1 MWVQDAARRM
11 AEEQAALE
19 AKVFHTRPRLPP
31 QHTTVTQ
38 PFSLSSAE
46 AQVRSVL
53 KCVWRGG
60 NSETQIRFGPARQ
73 RFSTAVQALERF
85 LSWLTA
91 CCRPSREQHVF
102 TARLMTTCDSCGSGV
117 WLQERSRTRQAQ
129 LAGRAAIVRA
139 KTCPFRPNAAA
150 ELEVIEALLTQDD
163 S

>member
-1 MWVQDAARRM
+1 MPGYRSKGRLKAVDGDLSPLFTQRDASALCASNTWQFNESTHVWVQDAARRM

-31 QHTTVTQ
+31 QHTTVLQ

-60 NSETQIRFGPARQ
+60 IPGTQFRVGPARQ
-73 RFSTAVQALERF
+73 RFSTAVQALERL

-91 CCRPSREQHVF
+91 CCRLHVSN
-102 TARLMTTCDSCGSGV
+102 TCS
-117 WLQERSRTRQAQ
+117 
-129 LAGRAAIVRA
+129 
-139 KTCPFRPNAAA
+139 
-150 ELEVIEALLTQDD
+150 LLG
-163 S
+163 